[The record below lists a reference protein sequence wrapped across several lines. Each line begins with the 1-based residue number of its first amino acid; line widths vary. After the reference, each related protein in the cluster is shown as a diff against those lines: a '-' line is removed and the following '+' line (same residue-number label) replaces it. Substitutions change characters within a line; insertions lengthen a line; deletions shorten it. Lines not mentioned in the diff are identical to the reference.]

1 MAEVHLPHLDDE
13 DEAGAASGVA
23 TAPAEATPP
32 ASTPAVA
39 PSPHHRGVGRLL
51 LEVLLISTGVFL
63 GLAGEQWRESARHHE
78 LARDTLRRFR
88 TEIVTNRTAVA
99 AVKDYHVDMRARI
112 ESFLKADAEAR
123 KKQTVEMRGIQ
134 PVTFEHTAWDLA
146 IATESLTYL
155 DQDLAFEL
163 SRVYS
168 VQEDQATLSRAVLQT
183 MYLHP
188 PSADLDGFLR
198 AVELYYDDIVI
209 WEPRIIEMY
218 DALLPKLDRALGA

>member
-1 MAEVHLPHLDDE
+1 MADVHLPHLDDD
-13 DEAGAASGVA
+13 DEAGAAPGVA
-23 TAPAEATPP
+23 TAPAAK
-32 ASTPAVA
+32 PAVA
-39 PSPHHRGVGRLL
+39 SSSHHRGIGRLL

-88 TEIVTNRTAVA
+88 TEIGTNRKAVA
-99 AVKDYHVDMRARI
+99 AVKDYHADMRVQI
-112 ESFLKADAEAR
+112 EAFLKADAEAR
-123 KKQTVEMRGIQ
+123 KKLDVRMRGVQ
-134 PVTFEHTAWDLA
+134 PVRFEHTAWDLA
-146 IATESLTYL
+146 IATSSLTYI

-168 VQEDQATLSRAVLQT
+168 VQDDQATLSRGVLQT

-198 AVELYYDDIVI
+198 AVALYYDDIVLS
-209 WEPRIIEMY
+209 EPRIIEMY
-218 DALLPKLDRALGA
+218 DALLPKLDRALGE